1 MNTPHDHGHGCVRQR
16 LAALLLTSISLIAG
30 CDRSDGHGEGGHHD
44 HPHDSTHAPTPT
56 NRVDIPEA
64 VRRNLG
70 VAFAKVE
77 YRAVSRTLR
86 FPGRFELPPT
96 ARRECRTPV
105 GGTIEL
111 LVSQYQRV
119 EAGTPLYRVDSAAWR
134 DLSERIV
141 SVEAKVA
148 SMGPLREA
156 HRLHEQAL
164 EEKVTLWRERLR
176 QLEELRVA
184 GGGGAT
190 QLTEARTTLT
200 ATQADLA
207 DVMEK
212 DAALE
217 AEQKQAEAELRSLQ
231 ARRDQL
237 RRVAGQAAAIDV
249 DFVVHAPAAGV
260 VESLL
265 VTPGGLIEEHGHV
278 LTMVQP
284 ERLRF
289 RATALQADLG
299 RLRDGLAC
307 TVVPP
312 QGGTVTA
319 TSPAAGELRIGLA
332 ADPVDRTIDLMMEP
346 TSPVTWAKA
355 GVAAHLEV
363 TLEGGG
369 EELAI
374 PLAAVVRD
382 GATPH
387 VFRRDPKNPDRAI
400 RLEADLGVSDGRW
413 ISILSGVKEGDEV
426 VVSGHYQLMLA
437 LSGTA
442 TKGGHFHADGTFH
455 AEEH

>member
-1 MNTPHDHGHGCVRQR
+1 MNTPRSHPRECGPRSV
-16 LAALLLTSISLIAG
+16 AALLLTSISLVAG
-30 CDRSDGHGEGGHHD
+30 CDRPHD
-44 HPHDSTHAPTPT
+44 HDSHEGHDHAHGAEHAPAPT

-96 ARRECRTPV
+96 ARRESRTPV

-134 DLSERIV
+134 DLGERIV

-156 HRLHEQAL
+156 HRLHEQSL
-164 EEKVTLWRERLR
+164 EEKVALWRERLQ
-176 QLEELRVA
+176 QLERLREA

-190 QLTEARTTLT
+190 QFMEARATLT

-237 RRVAGQAAAIDV
+237 RRAAGRADDDGV

-265 VTPGGLIEEHGHV
+265 ITPGGLAEEHGHV
-278 LTMVQP
+278 LTLVQP

-307 TVVPP
+307 AVVLP

-319 TSPAAGELRIGLA
+319 TSPVTGELRIGLA
-332 ADPVDRTIDLMMEP
+332 ADPKDRTIDLMMEP
-346 TSPVTWAKA
+346 TSPVAWAKA

-363 TLEGGG
+363 TLEGGR
-369 EELAI
+369 EDLAI

-382 GATPH
+382 GVMPH

-400 RLEADLGVSDGRW
+400 RLEADLGASDGRW
-413 ISILSGVKEGDEV
+413 ISILSGVKAGDEV

>member
-1 MNTPHDHGHGCVRQR
+1 MNTPRDHGHECVERC
-16 LAALLLTSISLIAG
+16 LAALLLASISLIAG
-30 CDRSDGHGEGGHHD
+30 CDRSDGHGADGHHD
-44 HPHDSTHAPTPT
+44 HSHESRDAPAPT

-77 YRAVSRTLR
+77 RRAVSRTLR
-86 FPGRFELPPT
+86 FPGRFESPPT
-96 ARRECRTPV
+96 ARRESRTPV

-119 EAGTPLYRVDSAAWR
+119 ETGTPLYRVDSAAWR
-134 DLSERIV
+134 ELGERIV

-156 HRLHEQAL
+156 HRLHEQGL
-164 EEKVTLWRERLR
+164 EEKVALWRERLR
-176 QLEELRVA
+176 QLEELRIA

-237 RRVAGQAAAIDV
+237 RRVAGQSAAAGI

-260 VESLL
+260 VDSLFI
-265 VTPGGLIEEHGHV
+265 TPGGLAEEHGHV
-278 LTMVQP
+278 LTLVQP

-289 RATALQADLG
+289 RATAMQADLG

-312 QGGTVTA
+312 QGGTVAA
-319 TSPAAGELRIGLA
+319 TSPATGELRIGLA
-332 ADPVDRTIDLMMEP
+332 ADPRDRTIDLMMEP
-346 TSPVTWAKA
+346 TSPVAWAKA

-369 EELAI
+369 EDLAI

-382 GATPH
+382 GVMPH

-400 RLEADLGVSDGRW
+400 RLEADLGASDGRW

-442 TKGGHFHADGTFH
+442 TKSGHFDADGTFH

>member
-1 MNTPHDHGHGCVRQR
+1 MNTPRSHPRECGPRSV
-16 LAALLLTSISLIAG
+16 AALLLTSISLVAG
-30 CDRSDGHGEGGHHD
+30 CDRPHD
-44 HPHDSTHAPTPT
+44 HDSHEGHDHAHGAEHAPAPT

-96 ARRECRTPV
+96 ARRESRTPV

-134 DLSERIV
+134 DLGERIV

-156 HRLHEQAL
+156 HRLHEQSL
-164 EEKVTLWRERLR
+164 EEKVALWRERLQ
-176 QLEELRVA
+176 QLERLREA

-190 QLTEARTTLT
+190 QFMEARATLT

-237 RRVAGQAAAIDV
+237 RRAAGRADDDGA

-265 VTPGGLIEEHGHV
+265 ITPGGLAEEHGHV
-278 LTMVQP
+278 LTLVQP

-307 TVVPP
+307 TVVLP

-319 TSPAAGELRIGLA
+319 TSPVTGELRIGLA
-332 ADPVDRTIDLMMEP
+332 ADPKDRTIDLMMEP
-346 TSPVTWAKA
+346 TSPVAWAKA

-369 EELAI
+369 EDLAI

-382 GATPH
+382 GVMPH

-400 RLEADLGVSDGRW
+400 RLEADLGASDGRW
-413 ISILSGVKEGDEV
+413 ISILSGVKAGDEV

>member
-1 MNTPHDHGHGCVRQR
+1 MNAAHDLVRGFVAR
-16 LAALLLTSISLIAG
+16 RIAALLLASASLVAG
-30 CDRSDGHGEGGHHD
+30 CDRSHGHDAEGDHD
-44 HPHDSTHAPTPT
+44 HSHEERHAPAPT

-86 FPGRFELPPT
+86 FPGRFELLPT

-134 DLSERIV
+134 DLGERIV

-156 HRLHEQAL
+156 HRLHEQGL
-164 EEKVTLWRERLR
+164 EEKVALWRERLV
-176 QLEELRVA
+176 QLERLREA

-190 QLTEARTTLT
+190 QFIEARATLT

-217 AEQKQAEAELRSLQ
+217 AEQKQAESELRSLQ
-231 ARRDQL
+231 ARRDHL
-237 RRVAGQAAAIDV
+237 LRVAGHTADDGA
-249 DFVVHAPAAGV
+249 DFVVRAPATGV

-265 VTPGGLIEEHGHV
+265 ITPGGLAEEHGHV
-278 LTMVQP
+278 LTLVQP

-319 TSPAAGELRIGLA
+319 TSPATGELRVGLA
-332 ADPVDRTIDLMMEP
+332 ADPLDRTIDLMMEP
-346 TSPVTWAKA
+346 ASPVTWAKA

-382 GATPH
+382 GAMPH

-413 ISILSGVKEGDEV
+413 TSILSGVKEGDEV